1 LRSIKARA
9 FNALTQIQESTNVDD
24 RQRNAID
31 ERGLVVSAN
40 KAKAMK
46 LAVIGRGLIGAAAA
60 RHLCK
65 MGHDVAL
72 IGPDEPADLA
82 HHSGVFGS
90 HYDEGRITRSFDP
103 SPFWR
108 QVNRAAISRYGEI
121 SAESGVEFY
130 REVGVLHVGP
140 GESKELASLDEVAA
154 EADILFEAYDD
165 AGLAKRFP
173 FLGFAAG
180 MRGYFEPRNAGYI
193 SPRRLVRAQTIA
205 AERAGARVIAEPAL
219 GISESGS
226 GVTIRA
232 RSGNVEAE
240 RVLVAAGGHTQSLL
254 GQSFGFAVYGR
265 TVAMFRLGA
274 AEVERLAGMPSMR
287 CFGPKGKDPYILP
300 PILYPDGQTWLKL
313 GSDPVDLPLESEAD
327 IKDWF
332 RSGGSIPVADG
343 LEKQILDRIPGLAFE
358 ERRVVPCMTTFGKTG
373 LPCIGPLSERIT
385 VAFGCYGKSA
395 KCSDELGRLGG
406 MALLGE
412 VRAELAP

>member
-1 LRSIKARA
+1 
-9 FNALTQIQESTNVDD
+9 
-24 RQRNAID
+24 
-31 ERGLVVSAN
+31 
-40 KAKAMK
+40 MK

-60 RHLCK
+60 RHLSK

-72 IGPDEPADLA
+72 LGPDEPADFA
-82 HHSGVFGS
+82 SHGGVFGS
-90 HYDEGRITRSFDP
+90 HYDEGRITRSFDS

-108 QVNRAAISRYGEI
+108 QMNRASISRYGEI
-121 SAESGVEFY
+121 AAESGVPFY
-130 REVGVLHVGP
+130 QEVGVLHVGP
-140 GESKELASLDEVAA
+140 GSNQDVAAIGDIAA
-154 EADILFEAYDD
+154 EAGIPVETHGD
-165 AGLAKRFP
+165 AGLAERFP

-180 MRGYFEPRNAGYI
+180 TQGWFEPKDAGYI

-205 AERAGARVIAEPAL
+205 AQRAGARIVAEPAL

-226 GVTIRA
+226 GVTIRT
-232 RSGNVEAE
+232 RSGDVEAE
-240 RVLVAAGGHTQSLL
+240 RVLVASGGHTQSLL
-254 GQSFGFAVYGR
+254 GQSLGFVVYARTAV
-265 TVAMFRLGA
+265 MFRLGA
-274 AEVERLAGMPSMR
+274 AQVQRLAGMPSMR
-287 CFGPKGKDPYILP
+287 CFGPRGEDPYILP
-300 PILYPDGQTWLKL
+300 PIVYPDGHTWLKL
-313 GSDPVDLPLESEAD
+313 GGDPVDLPLESEAD

-343 LEKQILDRIPGLAFE
+343 LEKQILDRIPGLVSE

-373 LPCIGPLSERIT
+373 LPCIGPLSERVT

>member
-1 LRSIKARA
+1 M
-9 FNALTQIQESTNVDD
+9 
-24 RQRNAID
+24 
-31 ERGLVVSAN
+31 SAN
-40 KAKAMK
+40 RAKK

-72 IGPDEPADLA
+72 IGPDEPADFSR
-82 HHSGVFGS
+82 HNGVFGS
-90 HYDEGRITRSFDP
+90 QYDEGRITRIFD
-103 SPFWR
+103 SEPFWR
-108 QVNRAAISRYGEI
+108 QMNRAAISRYGEI

-140 GESKELASLDEVAA
+140 GERSDVASVGKIAA
-154 EADILFEAYDD
+154 EAGIFCEAYDGT
-165 AGLAKRFP
+165 GLAERFR
-173 FLGFAAG
+173 FLGFTAG
-180 MRGYFEPRNAGYI
+180 MQGYFEPRNAGYI

-205 AERAGARVIAEPAL
+205 AERAGARIIDEPAL

-226 GVTIRA
+226 GVTIRT
-232 RSGNVEAE
+232 RSGDVEVE

-254 GQSFGFAVYGR
+254 GQSMGFTVYGR
-265 TVAMFRLGA
+265 TVALFRLGA
-274 AEVERLAGMPSMR
+274 AEVQRLAGMPSMR
-287 CFGPKGKDPYILP
+287 CIEPKGENPYILP
-300 PILYPDGQTWLKL
+300 PIPYPDGQTWLKL
-313 GSDPVDLPLESEAD
+313 GGDPVDLPLESEAD

-332 RSGGSIPVADG
+332 RSGGSISVADG
-343 LEKQILDRIPGLAFE
+343 LEEQILARIPGLDFE

-373 LPCIGPLSERIT
+373 LPCIGPLSECVT